1 MYLVH
6 FPRTPLTFLICCDMV
21 GVLRG
26 KMTPVLRPGVIL
38 QKGQAPL
45 DAPVMLGASLLA
57 SKGKR
62 QNAKASR
69 VMVQRS
75 ASFNAVAK
83 ILKVRP

>member
-6 FPRTPLTFLICCDMV
+6 FRQAPLTFLICCDMV
-21 GVLRG
+21 GVLHG

-45 DAPVMLGASLLA
+45 DAPMMLGASLLA

-69 VMVQRS
+69 VMAQGS
-75 ASFNAVAK
+75 ASFNVDAK
-83 ILKVRP
+83 IFKVRP